1 MYIAYIQFLGV
12 LPSRGIQ
19 RTFPI
24 FGASSQILYT
34 KETTELERLFSL
46 LSVNCYHCMIA
57 IVFSSLHSTTVF
69 FSILDFYC
77 KYIILSEGKIFY
89 QKFMIRSRPVITK
102 NLNLLS
108 SKSPPVIVNILTC
121 HRDNLDLSLWK
132 SRPVI
137 MKISKVHNKTS
148 TCHYKKLELS

>member
-12 LPSRGIQ
+12 LPSRVIQ

-121 HRDNLDLSLWK
+121 HRENLDLSSWK
-132 SRPVI
+132 SRKFTIKPRPVI
-137 MKISKVHNKTS
+137 IKS
-148 TCHYKKLELS
+148 

>member
-46 LSVNCYHCMIA
+46 LSVNCYQCMIP
-57 IVFSSLHSTTVF
+57 IVFSSLHSTTLF
-69 FSILDFYC
+69 FSIMDFYC
-77 KYIILSEGKIFY
+77 KYLILSEGKIFY
-89 QKFMIRSRPVITK
+89 QKFMIKCRPVITK
-102 NLNLLS
+102 NFNLLS
-108 SKSPPVIVNILTC
+108 SKSPPVIVNTLTC
-121 HRDNLDLSLWK
+121 HRENLNLSLWK

-148 TCHYKKLELS
+148 TCHYKKLDLS

>member
-46 LSVNCYHCMIA
+46 LSVNCYQCMIP
-57 IVFSSLHSTTVF
+57 IVFSSLHSTTLF
-69 FSILDFYC
+69 FSIMDFYC
-77 KYIILSEGKIFY
+77 KYLILSEGKIFY
-89 QKFMIRSRPVITK
+89 QKFMIKCRPVITK
-102 NLNLLS
+102 NFNLLS
-108 SKSPPVIVNILTC
+108 SKSSTC
-121 HRDNLDLSLWK
+121 HRKYLDLSSWK
-132 SRPVI
+132 SQPVL
-137 MKISKVHNKTS
+137 MKIS
-148 TCHYKKLELS
+148 TCHHENLESSQ